1 MKLLKTGMIAC
12 TGLSVLLLVGC
23 TSKIDDKAITAFEE
37 SIVEFENIKS
47 ASYEFDIDVNVD
59 KDKVNILLDGGF
71 DVQDTP
77 RFDMAVSMESK
88 GETMANAMNIVFDN
102 DVVYMDIMDQKQAIS
117 IESLKPMMSSLV
129 KDKDT
134 KLEFDEKDSEELKES
149 LDKASLKDGKLFLMF
164 DTNYIKEKMDE
175 QDNDEFKSISV
186 TSVVLD
192 AIIKD
197 KKMISGKVSVQMQD
211 KDAKESGEF
220 VFKFKLKNINKKVAF
235 DTVSTEAYGTPIDAM
250 QLFGGLGGLDVQ

>member
-235 DTVSTEAYGTPIDAM
+235 DTVLTEVYGTPIDAM